1 MLTQTGGSF
10 VSILI
15 KGGLVMVPL
24 LISSILS
31 LAVILERLF
40 VWRRVGKA
48 EGGETILSL
57 VAAGH
62 LAQAMKVARASQH
75 PVARVLLAGLEHQY
89 PAPSMALVFFML
101 STLSMTINR
110 GLPVNLP
117 KAASSQKDRRESFN
131 ITVTREGDIF
141 LNKEP
146 VALHDIAQRVQ
157 TGLAKDPELLA
168 VINADD
174 QAIHGTIVD
183 VMDKIRLA
191 GVSRL
196 AIAVKPERRGTP

>member
-1 MLTQTGGSF
+1 MR
-10 VSILI
+10 
-15 KGGLVMVPL
+15 VPRKEPEKAR
-24 LISSILS
+24 IE
-31 LAVILERLF
+31 VIPMIDIIFFL
-40 VWRRVGKA
+40 
-48 EGGETILSL
+48 
-57 VAAGH
+57 
-62 LAQAMKVARASQH
+62 
-75 PVARVLLAGLEHQY
+75 
-89 PAPSMALVFFML
+89 LVFFMI

-117 KAASSQKDRRESFN
+117 KAASSQRDLRESLN

-146 VALHDIAQRVQ
+146 IALQEISQRVQ

-174 QAIHGTIVD
+174 HAIHGAVVE
-183 VMDKIRLA
+183 VMDKVRLA

-196 AIAVKPERRGTP
+196 AIAVKPERRGMP